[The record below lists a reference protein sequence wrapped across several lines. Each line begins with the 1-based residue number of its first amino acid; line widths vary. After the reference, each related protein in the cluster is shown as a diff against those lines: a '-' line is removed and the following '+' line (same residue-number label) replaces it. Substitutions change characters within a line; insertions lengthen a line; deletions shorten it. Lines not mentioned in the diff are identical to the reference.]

1 MSNTIKRVLDSKYFY
16 CLRVFANKVSF
27 AIFKIFPVNENKIV
41 FLNFHSDNFTGN
53 NRAIYEEL
61 IRRKFK
67 LKYIMISNSDIRREY
82 RFSLKKFIK
91 TIIKNYNLCT
101 ARYIIVNDNYSLF
114 SMITL
119 RKETDL
125 IQVWH
130 GGGAFKKF
138 GRHSIQNINNPEKLK
153 RYLKGSSQYTKVIVS
168 SSEVSDIYADAF
180 GIDKS
185 KIYPIGLPRTDIFFD
200 KDKIDNI
207 KRKLLSK
214 YEQLLN
220 KRIIVY
226 APTFRDNDRNMYL
239 FPLDLNYLFNTLDSD
254 YVLVYKLHPRTRNFI
269 EYESIYKSRVF
280 DLSHEDINDLLI
292 LADILITDYSSLI
305 FEYAILQKPVIF
317 FAYDL
322 EQYENLV
329 RGFYYPYKKFVPGP
343 IAYTTEEIVEYIKKN
358 NWDLDKLKKFAMQ
371 FNEYFDGNA
380 TERFINNVLFE
391 GQDISKVGEDR

>member
-1 MSNTIKRVLDSKYFY
+1 MHSILIKLCFLCKTLYHRLLF
-16 CLRVFANKVSF
+16 F
-27 AIFKIFPVNENKIV
+27 IFKLIPIDDNKIV
-41 FLNFHSDNFTGN
+41 FLNLHSSRFTGN
-53 NRAIYEEL
+53 NRAIYNEMKNRGIKLNYIL
-61 IRRKFK
+61 ISLDDIK
-67 LKYIMISNSDIRREY
+67 LTGMNNLQK
-82 RFSLKKFIK
+82 
-91 TIIKNYNLCT
+91 IIKSSKIDFHICT
-101 ARYIIVNDNYSLF
+101 AKYIIVNDNYSLF

-239 FPLDLNYLFNTLDSD
+239 FPLDLNYLFNTVDSD